1 MPNEAFSIS
10 RRSVIRQVGQT
21 TRSVTRD
28 PPTSRLPPVRVP
40 DAGCKSSVVLGV
52 QEINDITT
60 NARSNLKRLIFTQ
73 NILPTADE
81 LKVMIRQALHDAAV
95 NYDKVGVKDWLAKNA
110 ESEVKKLKD
119 ITTNIRND
127 FKNVARILA
136 LPLYDLVIPIQR
148 RDQEAALRRQRV
160 PILCSDFT
168 WLDGDFTDECG
179 TSRVPFGHT
188 ALTQIV
194 LNLLWGEKQ
203 YWRYL
208 QVGNTDLTRVI
219 AFAGTI
225 LHQVL
230 DEYAGGTFSAQEF
243 NARTSGAL
251 YKTLYTRA
259 VSLEG
264 RALASYIKL
273 MEDLHARG
281 AEMLGG
287 HM

>member
-1 MPNEAFSIS
+1 M
-10 RRSVIRQVGQT
+10 
-21 TRSVTRD
+21 
-28 PPTSRLPPVRVP
+28 
-40 DAGCKSSVVLGV
+40 
-52 QEINDITT
+52 
-60 NARSNLKRLIFTQ
+60 
-73 NILPTADE
+73 LPTADE

-127 FKNVARILA
+127 FKSVARILA
-136 LPLYDLVIPIQR
+136 LPLYDLVVPIQC

-160 PILCSDFT
+160 PVLCSDFT
-168 WLDGDFTDECG
+168 WLDSDFMVCLFHIMNCVSYDP
-179 TSRVPFGHT
+179 TSRMSWVRLRVPFGHM

-208 QVGNTDLTRVI
+208 PVGNTDLTRVI
-219 AFAGTI
+219 VFAGTI

-264 RALASYIKL
+264 CALASYIKL
-273 MEDLHARG
+273 MEDLHAQG

-287 HM
+287 HV

>member
-1 MPNEAFSIS
+1 M
-10 RRSVIRQVGQT
+10 
-21 TRSVTRD
+21 
-28 PPTSRLPPVRVP
+28 
-40 DAGCKSSVVLGV
+40 
-52 QEINDITT
+52 
-60 NARSNLKRLIFTQ
+60 
-73 NILPTADE
+73 LPTADE

-127 FKNVARILA
+127 FKSVARILA
-136 LPLYDLVIPIQR
+136 LPLYDLVVPIQC

-160 PILCSDFT
+160 PVLCSDFT
-168 WLDGDFTDECG
+168 WLDSDFMLG
-179 TSRVPFGHT
+179 TTRVPFGHM

-208 QVGNTDLTRVI
+208 PVGNTDLTRVI
-219 AFAGTI
+219 VFAGTI

-264 RALASYIKL
+264 CALASYIKL

-287 HM
+287 HV